1 MPTIQDLA
9 KLVLEWAETDD
20 VIKEH
25 GWDGGKHEAAW
36 EDLKDRMVKMSS
48 EVLGRDV
55 P

>member
-36 EDLKDRMVKMSS
+36 EDLKEKMVKMSS
-48 EVLGRDV
+48 VVLGRDV